1 MAVLGPEAVA
11 TLTIVFGVLFA
22 LLAGVVLMLL
32 RISWDHLFQLVKQI
46 SSYPF
51 STVPLAILLWNCV
64 AINFNAWQDNTEAIE
79 AWSRIQSDSAH
90 VFGIGTTLLAYARF
104 SMIISATADLVD
116 SVRERL
122 AAFSRQ
128 P

>member
-32 RISWDHLFQLVKQI
+32 RISWDHLFHLVKQI

-90 VFGIGTTLLAYARF
+90 VFGIGTTLLAYASF

>member
-11 TLTIVFGVLFA
+11 TLTIVLGVLFA
-22 LLAGVVLMLL
+22 LLAGVVFMLL
-32 RISWDHLFQLVKQI
+32 RISWDQLFHLVKQI

-79 AWSRIQSDSAH
+79 AWTRIQSDSAH
-90 VFGIGTTLLAYARF
+90 VFGIGTTLLAYASF

-122 AAFSRQ
+122 AAIPRQ

>member
-11 TLTIVFGVLFA
+11 TLTIVLGVLFA
-22 LLAGVVLMLL
+22 LLAGVVFMLL
-32 RISWDHLFQLVKQI
+32 RISWDQLFHLVKQI

-79 AWSRIQSDSAH
+79 AWTRIQSDSAH
-90 VFGIGTTLLAYARF
+90 VFGIGTTLLAYASF

-122 AAFSRQ
+122 AALPRQ

>member
-22 LLAGVVLMLL
+22 LLAGVVFMLM
-32 RISWDHLFQLVKQI
+32 RIRWAHLFHLVKQI

-64 AINFNAWQDNTEAIE
+64 AINFNEWQGNTEAIE

-90 VFGIGTTLLAYARF
+90 VFGIGTTLLAYASF

-122 AAFSRQ
+122 ASFQSQ

>member
-32 RISWDHLFQLVKQI
+32 RISWDHLFHLVKQI

>member
-22 LLAGVVLMLL
+22 LLAGVVFMLL
-32 RISWDHLFQLVKQI
+32 RISWDQLFHLVKQI

-64 AINFNAWQDNTEAIE
+64 AINFNAWQVNTEAIE

-90 VFGIGTTLLAYARF
+90 VFGIGTTLLAYASF

-122 AAFSRQ
+122 AALPQQ

>member
-22 LLAGVVLMLL
+22 LLAGVVFMLL
-32 RISWDHLFQLVKQI
+32 RISWHQLFHLVKQI

-90 VFGIGTTLLAYARF
+90 VFGIGTTLLAYASF

-122 AAFSRQ
+122 AALPQQ

>member
-11 TLTIVFGVLFA
+11 TLTIILGVLFA
-22 LLAGVVLMLL
+22 LLAGVVFMLL
-32 RISWDHLFQLVKQI
+32 RISWDQLFHLVKQI

-79 AWSRIQSDSAH
+79 AWTRIQSDSAH
-90 VFGIGTTLLAYARF
+90 VFGIGTTLLAYASF

-122 AAFSRQ
+122 AAIPRQ

>member
-22 LLAGVVLMLL
+22 LLAGVVFMLM
-32 RISWDHLFQLVKQI
+32 RIRWAHLFHLVKQI

-64 AINFNAWQDNTEAIE
+64 AINFNEWQGNTEAIE

-90 VFGIGTTLLAYARF
+90 VFGIGTTLLAYASF

-122 AAFSRQ
+122 ASFHRQ